1 MAVEGGALWRSG
13 ERRPARGTHP
23 APRGR
28 SSAPPGPDGGS
39 AGARSP
45 PRAAGTPGLRS
56 GLGAWGSARLRRQG
70 QASPGRAK
78 TSSAGFSPL
87 TALSC
92 AVPV

>member
-1 MAVEGGALWRSG
+1 MALGGAAVG
-13 ERRPARGTHP
+13 ARHT
-23 APRGR
+23 
-28 SSAPPGPDGGS
+28 PGPQRPQLRAARPRWRLS
-39 AGARSP
+39 GARSP

-87 TALSC
+87 TTLSC